1 MRCFCCAE
9 SAESEMVL
17 PAVRDRDDA
26 APISKAAIGSP
37 TLGPTRKAKTFQV
50 DLLRD
55 ETRKYGLDVS
65 AAGKVCMVNSVQDD
79 SLVADLNKALQE
91 KGDSERIIRPFDRLL
106 SFNGKEAPQKGKEV
120 MEMLRNT
127 HGSISILVQR
137 PFIHKV
143 VVEKTVDQLG
153 ISKID
158 GSTFLLVTNI
168 SDGVFKDH
176 NASAR
181 PEDVLRMPARI
192 VSVDGK
198 KGGGPELVKFMEE
211 ASNSFE
217 LELLFYE

>member
-168 SDGVFKDH
+168 SDARHVISGMFSDWVFSRSYRNLQDKYIYIYKY
-176 NASAR
+176 ACIVLSA
-181 PEDVLRMPARI
+181 VL
-192 VSVDGK
+192 VVTSCCSC
-198 KGGGPELVKFMEE
+198 L
-211 ASNSFE
+211 
-217 LELLFYE
+217 